1 MTAEDRDCRLRQ
13 LLVGVGAE
21 RVHEGQVQSR
31 RSGSR
36 VPDQAAAAAAN
47 LQATNSAQR
56 LMTWASAAV
65 SRSRSLKR
73 KASTVRMVFA
83 IHLTQW
89 STLRRRNGCR
99 AWNNSTESN
108 YAELQKFSVVFPEL
122 GIVQR
127 WKRWKLTSSSSHSGT
142 SSTANA
148 TGVILSMKHELPSAF
163 EPLKQPDVEAARDSR
178 AGGEGLL

>member
-1 MTAEDRDCRLRQ
+1 MIIRHFVVIFILFIDISCSFGHTRTLVYVLHYSSSSYLVDYWCLIGGRE

-36 VPDQAAAAAAN
+36 VPNQAAAAAAAN
-47 LQATNSAQR
+47 LQATDSAKR

-108 YAELQKFSVVFPEL
+108 YAELQKFSI
-122 GIVQR
+122 G
-127 WKRWKLTSSSSHSGT
+127 S
-142 SSTANA
+142 
-148 TGVILSMKHELPSAF
+148 LPS
-163 EPLKQPDVEAARDSR
+163 SR
-178 AGGEGLL
+178 S